1 MPKTTLTES
10 AVDLYC
16 SFWLGDHCFGVPS
29 TAVREF
35 HAAAPLTPV
44 PGAPSAIRGYVNLRG
59 QLFLVLD
66 PSALLLGSPGSA
78 SQSAELIVFRP
89 EVGEAFAI
97 SVGQVGEMLPIAQA
111 QIHVPKART
120 DDVDLSVAARRSER
134 LIVGHATLDS
144 LLVTLVEPQRL
155 LPAAFADAA
164 RG

>member
-1 MPKTTLTES
+1 MPKTTPTES
-10 AVDLYC
+10 TVDLYC
-16 SFWLGDHCFGVPS
+16 SFWLGDLCFAVPS
-29 TAVREF
+29 TAVREV

-44 PGAPSAIRGYVNLRG
+44 PGAPSAVRGYVNLRG

-66 PSALLLGSPGSA
+66 PSELLLGAPSSA
-78 SQSAELIVFRP
+78 GQIAELIVFRP

-120 DDVDLSVAARRSER
+120 DDVDLSVAAQRSEC

-155 LPAAFADAA
+155 LPAAFADTA
-164 RG
+164 RD